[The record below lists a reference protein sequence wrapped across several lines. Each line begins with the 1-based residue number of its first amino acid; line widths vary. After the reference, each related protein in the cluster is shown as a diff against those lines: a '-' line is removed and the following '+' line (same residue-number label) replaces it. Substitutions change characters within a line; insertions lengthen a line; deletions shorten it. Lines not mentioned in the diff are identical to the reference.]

1 MATKI
6 KYLLLVIMSLA
17 NMNGLFAQ
25 ELNADE
31 IIRKADEKNR
41 GLSSHGTL
49 TMTVIRPDWT
59 RTITMNSWSKGRDY
73 SIVVITAPA
82 KDKGQVFLKIKTEMW
97 NWVPSIDKT
106 IKIPPSMMLQSWM
119 GSDFTNDDLVKQS
132 SIVVDYTHKL
142 LGKEKLRDMDCYK
155 IELIPLPDAP
165 VVWGKVIMWVTVS
178 GYDQW
183 MAEYYDEDNKLVNLS
198 NSYDI
203 KQMGD
208 RNIPTRIE
216 VIPQN
221 KKGQKTVL
229 HIDEMNFN
237 IKIDES
243 FFSQQEMKKNE
254 LPRRKQRG
262 ILEQL

>member
-1 MATKI
+1 MTINKMKTGI
-6 KYLLLVIMSLA
+6 KYLALVLLLLA
-17 NMNGLFAQ
+17 NLQGIYAQGLS
-25 ELNADE
+25 ADE
-31 IIRKADEKNR
+31 IIKKADEKNR
-41 GLSSHGTL
+41 GLSSQGTL

-73 SIVVITAPA
+73 SMVLITAPA

-142 LGKEKLRDMDCYK
+142 LGKEKVRDQECYK
-155 IELIPLPDAP
+155 IEMIPLPDAP
-165 VVWGKVIMWVTVS
+165 VVWGKVIMWVTTS

-183 MAEYYDEDNKLVNLS
+183 MAEYYDEDNKLVNVQ

-203 KQMGD
+203 RHMSD
-208 RNIPTRIE
+208 RDIPTRIE
-216 VIPQN
+216 ISPQN

-229 HIDEMNFN
+229 HIDEMKFN
-237 IKIDES
+237 TRIAED
-243 FFSQQEMKKNE
+243 FFSQQNMKKI
-254 LPRRKQRG
+254 R
-262 ILEQL
+262 